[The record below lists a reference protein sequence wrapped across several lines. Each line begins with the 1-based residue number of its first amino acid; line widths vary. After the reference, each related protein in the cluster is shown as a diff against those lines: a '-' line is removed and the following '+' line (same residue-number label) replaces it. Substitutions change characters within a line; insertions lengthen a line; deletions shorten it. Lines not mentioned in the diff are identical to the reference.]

1 MAFMRDAN
9 NLNWAFV
16 CKNIAAADSAATT
29 IDAATDL
36 TDGEVVVLD
45 RDNGHVETQLSA
57 GDEFKLAQRVGNDLL
72 ISPLFTFSSA
82 TSVDSVDASQQV
94 TTIGSNGTTTVGLGD
109 FAIDDDTAAAAAV
122 GSSYYVLIEKQDND
136 EANRSGY
143 QPAITA
149 QVKLTNPNGFTN
161 AEEITVRLAEQ
172 LREAIRVNDQLEAS
186 RPTTKGPKYLRA
198 EVITAGL
205 ATPANITGGANNAT
219 FVHGSKTVTLDAAAV
234 AGIAAGDYLNVAGD
248 LYKIDGDPGTGT
260 TITLEQPYAGPS
272 DSFTTGTG
280 AAECGFNTAA
290 NVIAVTGVGIRL
302 TGTELHEFDVD
313 RHRLY
318 GESRFNVRFAKDGES
333 VGAAITTTEANN
345 GIGDFRQVATDFYNS
360 TGNLGLRW
368 VSDTPAALRPTLN
381 YVAADGGPDTGVR
394 TCSLINI
401 AVESEKKTLFGN
413 STAKQN
419 VRLYI
424 QNDTGAGSVDNTAGY
439 PPVILQTVFFGSTVL
454 S

>member
-219 FVHGSKTVTLDAAAV
+219 FVHGSKTVTLDA
-234 AGIAAGDYLNVAGD
+234 
-248 LYKIDGDPGTGT
+248 
-260 TITLEQPYAGPS
+260 
-272 DSFTTGTG
+272 
-280 AAECGFNTAA
+280 FN
-290 NVIAVTGVGIRL
+290 
-302 TGTELHEFDVD
+302 
-313 RHRLY
+313 
-318 GESRFNVRFAKDGES
+318 
-333 VGAAITTTEANN
+333 
-345 GIGDFRQVATDFYNS
+345 
-360 TGNLGLRW
+360 
-368 VSDTPAALRPTLN
+368 
-381 YVAADGGPDTGVR
+381 
-394 TCSLINI
+394 
-401 AVESEKKTLFGN
+401 
-413 STAKQN
+413 
-419 VRLYI
+419 
-424 QNDTGAGSVDNTAGY
+424 
-439 PPVILQTVFFGSTVL
+439 
-454 S
+454 